1 MINEAKSNAPS
12 TFIRLLSL
20 LRATNHGNAF
30 ISSYGTNYQ
39 YKASVYSTFSTTLYT
54 QAMIYD
60 NNCSCQFNS
69 TCIIDASFTKINSTQ
84 TITVKGLKMGCTPS
98 ESLLAST
105 LECFYDQSCINLIQ
119 TMAGYNTNITPIPLN
134 ITNSRFLMNTTVM
147 NLINDL
153 FIEKWSTIMNYSSYF
168 NRCSP
173 MICSYTYIQ
182 RLNSF
187 CTLTYLLGLYG
198 GLTIILKWISPK
210 IVYFVNKIYQRRKK
224 TINSIKPI
232 STIESNVEIMDANN
246 INNTTA
252 PPQSENLFS
261 ISSNYWIVDLTVFI
275 LVTIGI
281 LISFIYVRQER
292 KNHSASTGTTC
303 LMIFIIE

>member
-1 MINEAKSNAPS
+1 
-12 TFIRLLSL
+12 
-20 LRATNHGNAF
+20 
-30 ISSYGTNYQ
+30 
-39 YKASVYSTFSTTLYT
+39 
-54 QAMIYD
+54 
-60 NNCSCQFNS
+60 
-69 TCIIDASFTKINSTQ
+69 
-84 TITVKGLKMGCTPS
+84 MGCTPS

-119 TMAGYNTNITPIPLN
+119 TMAGYNKNITPIPLN
-134 ITNSRFLMNTTVM
+134 ITNSRFLVNTTVM

-182 RLNSF
+182 QLDSF
-187 CTLTYLLGLYG
+187 YTLIYLLGLYG

-210 IVYFVNKIYQRRKK
+210 IVYFINKIYQRRKK
-224 TINSIKPI
+224 TISSIEPI
-232 STIESNVEIMDANN
+232 PTIQGAAIEIMDANN

-252 PPQSENLFS
+252 PSQSENLFS
-261 ISSNYWIVDLTVFI
+261 ISSNYWIIDLTVFI

-292 KNHSASTGTTC
+292 KNHPASTGTTC

>member
-1 MINEAKSNAPS
+1 
-12 TFIRLLSL
+12 
-20 LRATNHGNAF
+20 
-30 ISSYGTNYQ
+30 
-39 YKASVYSTFSTTLYT
+39 YT

-60 NNCSCQFNS
+60 NNCSCQLNS
-69 TCIIDASFTKINSTQ
+69 SCIIDASFIKTNSTQ
-84 TITVKGLKMGCTPS
+84 PITVKGLKMGCTPS

-105 LECFYDQSCINLIQ
+105 LECYYDQSCINLIE

-153 FIEKWSTIMNYSSYF
+153 FIEKWSTVMNYSSYF

-173 MICSYTYIQ
+173 MICSNTYIQ
-182 RLNSF
+182 QLNTF
-187 CTLTYLLGLYG
+187 YTLIYLLGLYG

-210 IVYFVNKIYQRRKK
+210 IVYFINKIYQRRKK
-224 TINSIKPI
+224 TISSIEPI
-232 STIESNVEIMDANN
+232 STIEGAAIEIMDADN

-252 PPQSENLFS
+252 PSQSKNLFS
-261 ISSNYWIVDLTVFI
+261 ISSNYWIIDLTVFI

-292 KNHSASTGTTC
+292 KNHSASTGTIC
-303 LMIFIIE
+303 LMIFIIV